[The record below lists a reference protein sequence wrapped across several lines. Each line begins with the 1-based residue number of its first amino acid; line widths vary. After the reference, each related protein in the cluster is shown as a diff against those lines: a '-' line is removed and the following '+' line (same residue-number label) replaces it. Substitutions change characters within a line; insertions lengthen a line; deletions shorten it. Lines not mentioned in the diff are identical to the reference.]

1 MENNTQIPEQ
11 NDVQQQINELKSKND
26 RLLHKY
32 VELRTKS
39 IAGDQWFFFILFGV
53 FIALG
58 IWGQLKLTIP
68 WAVIIV
74 IWMLSL
80 CIALWY
86 YTILQPLNSSHIM
99 ITPINDIR
107 QELLTFGK
115 NMRRFTLVLA
125 PIWLLVTVWFALS
138 FNNAIISNKL
148 FLAQAILDDEDSIPG
163 CIVSWFIMGF
173 IMILAFI
180 AVLLTGIINSNEA
193 NKIVAGID
201 EQK

>member
-1 MENNTQIPEQ
+1 
-11 NDVQQQINELKSKND
+11 
-26 RLLHKY
+26 
-32 VELRTKS
+32 
-39 IAGDQWFFFILFGV
+39 
-53 FIALG
+53 
-58 IWGQLKLTIP
+58 
-68 WAVIIV
+68 
-74 IWMLSL
+74 
-80 CIALWY
+80 
-86 YTILQPLNSSHIM
+86 M

-163 CIVSWFIMGF
+163 CIVSWFIMGY

-180 AVLLTGIINSNEA
+180 AILLTGIINSNVA